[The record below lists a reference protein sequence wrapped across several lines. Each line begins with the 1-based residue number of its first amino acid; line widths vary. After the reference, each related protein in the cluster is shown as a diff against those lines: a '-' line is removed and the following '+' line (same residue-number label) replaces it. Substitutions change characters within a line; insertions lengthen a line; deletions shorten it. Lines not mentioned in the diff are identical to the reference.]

1 MGRCPCKRQGRFKLH
16 LASSQVPPTKLPPLQ
31 GMGPPRNTLPHAIR
45 TIPQEQVTSSR
56 RRSAAFGGI
65 GLLCTLNMRPMR
77 RRPDQDRQLPFRH
90 GTRFGASQLR
100 VQTAH
105 PCPNI
110 HPWGQW
116 PSVWPSCRRVG
127 SVETAEDGRDRIP
140 NYFTLPNNFRSNLQ
154 ILQQRSRAHHS
165 FLPSSISSSH
175 VPVALALLPPS
186 RSRDLAAV
194 NKNEPMSN

>member
-16 LASSQVPPTKLPPLQ
+16 LASSQVPPTKLPPFR
-31 GMGPPRNTLPHAIR
+31 GWEPPRNTL
-45 TIPQEQVTSSR
+45 R

-140 NYFTLPNNFRSNLQ
+140 NYFTLPNNFKSNLQ

-165 FLPSSISSSH
+165 FLPSSISPSH